1 MGRVGANDVRGGER
15 ATLRIATEA
24 GSQPVVQGKVSGAI
38 AQDFGTLP
46 AEIPVSFTQE
56 GTWKADILG
65 WTAKPVQGSASL
77 SAIVTPV
84 GVLGPSLPGRPR
96 ILDREPSD
104 GDKDVDP
111 SILVRITFSEPVRGA
126 TALAFDVRVN
136 DASVPFRVI
145 SNAREV
151 TDGAAL
157 VQEVR
162 LVADQRMT
170 LGATVGV
177 RAKAF
182 ITDQDG
188 QSLEDVS
195 WSFTVRGA
203 DEVGALAG
211 VGTFSQMVAHK
222 GRIYAPADDPHGT
235 LRKHQGL
242 QPLQPV
248 FAHIAIQPRAELLR
262 PFKGVNKDP
271 LGIPPLH
278 GRNHLAPQMARQALQ
293 FLIETFNP
301 RFKFAF
307 ALRTDFPGK
316 HHPRRLF
323 IRGLHESPQ

>member
-222 GRIYAPADDPHGT
+222 GRIYAAEDVGAGYYFDGNAFVT
-235 LRKHQGL
+235 DAGMRKQ
-242 QPLQPV
+242 
-248 FAHIAIQPRAELLR
+248 
-262 PFKGVNKDP
+262 
-271 LGIPPLH
+271 
-278 GRNHLAPQMARQALQ
+278 
-293 FLIETFNP
+293 
-301 RFKFAF
+301 
-307 ALRTDFPGK
+307 
-316 HHPRRLF
+316 
-323 IRGLHESPQ
+323 